1 VEPAARLGDLVLPE
15 EWRRTALGLASSAD
29 HTVLYL
35 QGPYGV
41 GKETVA
47 EALCREAGLGL
58 LVIDLERLLAADD
71 ETFET
76 ALDLAAREAVLQNA
90 ALLWQGFDGLLE
102 DDRRGRRARFL
113 GRVADAVRDSAGS
126 GAPALAFLTGNADW
140 EPSDALHEAG
150 FVRLA
155 VPLPD
160 ARERAELWR
169 QALAGSGLEE
179 DVDLAALAGKFRFT
193 AGQIRDAAATARSIF
208 RVSRVSRAARARDP
222 HGPAGNLPLDD
233 LLAASRLQSN
243 PRLAALAQKITPRYG
258 WDDIVL
264 PRDRKDQLREICNTV
279 KYRARVY
286 EEWGF
291 GGKLAMGKGVNILF
305 AGPSG
310 TGKTMAAEI
319 IAGELGLDLYRIDLS
334 TVVSKYIGETE
345 KNLSKVFAEAETSNA
360 VLFFDEADALFGK
373 RSEVRDAHD
382 RYANLEISYLLQR
395 MEAYEGVVILATN
408 LRKNMDDAFVRR
420 LHFAIE
426 FPFPND
432 GDRLRIW
439 SGLWPEG
446 VPRSPEVDL
455 EFLARRFEVPG
466 GNIRNIAVAATFL
479 AAADGGVVTM
489 AHLIRALQR
498 EYQKMGKVTLP
509 GEFGEYAGFA
519 AR

>member
-1 VEPAARLGDLVLPE
+1 
-15 EWRRTALGLASSAD
+15 
-29 HTVLYL
+29 
-35 QGPYGV
+35 V

-47 EALCREAGLGL
+47 EALCRERGLGL
-58 LVIDLERLLAADD
+58 LVIDLDRLLAADD

-76 ALDLAAREAVLQNA
+76 ALDLAAREAVLQDA

-113 GRVADAVRDSAGS
+113 GRVGDRDVS
-126 GAPALAFLTGNADW
+126 GGPLLAFLAGHADW

-169 QALAGSGLEE
+169 QALAGSELGD
-179 DVDLAALAGKFRFT
+179 DVDLAALAVKFRFT
-193 AGQIRDAAATARSIF
+193 AGQIRDAAATARGL
-208 RVSRVSRAARARDP
+208 SRAARARDP
-222 HGPAGNLPLDD
+222 HGQGGPAGPLPFAD

-243 PRLAALAQKITPRYG
+243 PRLSALAQKIAPRYG
-258 WDDIVL
+258 WDDIIL
-264 PRDRKDQLREICNTV
+264 PRDRKEQLREICNTV

-291 GGKLAMGKGVNILF
+291 GRKLAMGKGVNILF

-420 LHFAIE
+420 LHFTVE
-426 FPFPND
+426 FPFPGD

-439 SGLWPEG
+439 TGLWPDG

-455 EFLARRFEVPG
+455 EFLAQRFEIPG

-509 GEFGEYAGFA
+509 GEFGDYAVSV